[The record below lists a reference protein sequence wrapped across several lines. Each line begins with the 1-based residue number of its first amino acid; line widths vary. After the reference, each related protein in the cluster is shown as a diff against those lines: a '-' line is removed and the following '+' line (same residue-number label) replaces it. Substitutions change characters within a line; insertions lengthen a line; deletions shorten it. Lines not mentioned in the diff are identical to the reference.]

1 MGISER
7 NETLDDVAVTFDG
20 IEEANENEET
30 DENNAK
36 ITKTTIVIMGQEMEV
51 ECDVTDA
58 DGESIKEVNEDWKLT
73 SDKLDA
79 EEVVEK
85 EDNDLLDSV
94 STSSIHSPSE
104 TPSS

>member
-1 MGISER
+1 M
-7 NETLDDVAVTFDG
+7 
-20 IEEANENEET
+20 
-30 DENNAK
+30 K
-36 ITKTTIVIMGQEMEV
+36 K
-51 ECDVTDA
+51 CDVTDA
-58 DGESIKEVNEDWKLT
+58 DGESIKEVNGDWKLT

-104 TPSS
+104 VKFKKKFKQNKIALINSLKNYLL